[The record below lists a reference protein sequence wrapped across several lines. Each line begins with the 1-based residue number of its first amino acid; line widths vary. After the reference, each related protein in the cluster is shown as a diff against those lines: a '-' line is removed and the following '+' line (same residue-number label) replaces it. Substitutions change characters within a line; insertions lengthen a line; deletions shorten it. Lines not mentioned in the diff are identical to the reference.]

1 MKLLLTFCFAM
12 LVTAGI
18 SQSAKQ
24 YFNKIRNNEAA
35 LTAFFSM
42 MPKGG
47 DLHHHYSGSVY
58 AETFLQHAIAEDFYV
73 NTETLRV
80 EKESLQTVHGS
91 SFQTYNVSV
100 NLIFTNRK

>member
-18 SQSAKQ
+18 SQSAEQ

-58 AETFLQHAIAEDFYV
+58 AETFLQYAIAEDLYHFNLKV
-73 NTETLRV
+73 TPGCVFKRKTFCWGINT
-80 EKESLQTVHGS
+80 
-91 SFQTYNVSV
+91 F
-100 NLIFTNRK
+100 